1 MITIST
7 STFFNL
13 KDSKKERII
22 KAVKKEFTR
31 KRLLDMSVKNI
42 VEDAGIARG
51 SFYQYFNSKEDI
63 IEYMNTDGY
72 IKKGLERKE

>member
-7 STFFNL
+7 STFLSL

-51 SFYQYFNSKEDI
+51 CFYQYFNSKEDI

>member
-7 STFFNL
+7 STFLNL

-22 KAVKKEFTR
+22 KAVKKEFTI

>member
-1 MITIST
+1 MITMPT

-22 KAVKKEFTR
+22 KAVKKVFTR

>member
-1 MITIST
+1 
-7 STFFNL
+7 
-13 KDSKKERII
+13 
-22 KAVKKEFTR
+22 
-31 KRLLDMSVKNI
+31 MSVKNI